1 MIPITLVIC
10 THNRARLLD
19 AALESIFRQTVE
31 RSSYEVIVVDNRSTD
46 ATKDVCLTYCDRY
59 PHMRYLY
66 EPEQGLSCARNLG
79 YREAAGEYVAYL
91 DDDCTL
97 PPEWVEVALEVID
110 IHRPHIFGGPFYP
123 FYQDTKPYWFL
134 DRYGAMVYGDRA
146 RQLDDHEW
154 LSGNNIVFR
163 RHLLQ
168 ELGGF
173 DKHLGMSGNQLG
185 FGEETAMIIAAR
197 KKVPNLSYYY
207 DPRLYILHY
216 VAPYKMQL
224 VAMAK
229 KSFYD
234 GQYHERVFAPN
245 HTLRFLSP
253 VVGGI
258 RMLFWAGAFLVD
270 LGIGVSVRSRRD
282 YPHVQNYL
290 YEHSFRIL
298 RQVGKAYEAMR

>member
-10 THNRARLLD
+10 THNRAKLLD
-19 AALESIFRQTVE
+19 AALESVSRQTVD
-31 RSSYEVIVVDNRSTD
+31 RSSYEVIVVDNKSTD
-46 ATKDVCLTYCDRY
+46 STKDVCLTYCGRH
-59 PHMRYLY
+59 PHMRYLH

-79 YREAAGEYVAYL
+79 YGEASGEYVAYL

-97 PPEWVEVALEVID
+97 PAEWVEVALEIID
-110 IHRPHIFGGPFYP
+110 DHRPHIFGGPFYP
-123 FYQDTKPYWFL
+123 FYQDPKPYWFL
-134 DRYGAMVYGDRA
+134 DRYGAMVYGDEA

-163 RHLLQ
+163 RQLL
-168 ELGGF
+168 EDLGGF

-197 KKVPNLSYYY
+197 EKVPNLNYYY

-234 GQYHERVFAPN
+234 GRYHARVFDPDSKPRIWN
-245 HTLRFLSP
+245 P
-253 VVGGI
+253 IVGGI
-258 RMLFWAGAFLVD
+258 KILFWVGAFLVD
-270 LGIGVSVRSRRD
+270 LGIAVSVRSRSA
-282 YPHVQNYL
+282 YPYVQNYL